1 MGARPWP
8 IAPELDVS
16 AWCNTATP
24 RTLAG
29 LRGKVVVLHAF
40 QMLCPGCVLEGT
52 PFAQKLYDRLPADDV
67 AVLGLHTVFE
77 HHDAMTPVSLR
88 AYLHEFRITMPVGVD
103 RHEEPGGLPV
113 TMSAYRMQG
122 TPTLVVIDRTGRIR
136 HHWFG
141 SVDEFQVGM
150 AIAEVI
156 SESQAV

>member
-1 MGARPWP
+1 M
-8 IAPELDVS
+8 APELDVS
-16 AWCNTATP
+16 IWCNTAP
-24 RTLAG
+24 LSLAG

-103 RHEEPGGLPV
+103 RHDAPGGSPV

-122 TPTLVVIDRTGRIR
+122 TPSLVFIDRTGRIR

-141 SVDEFQVGM
+141 SVDEFQAGM
-150 AIAEVI
+150 AIAELI
-156 SESQAV
+156 FEPFAT